1 MMSMLGTEE
10 SDAAKFRYDGMVSG
24 AVSRA
29 GSGQRLRHGRGL
41 CQWKVS
47 LPRESERDT
56 SGSASGS
63 RSGGVGEEV
72 DKGRVRGGVGEVR
85 LQYYDGFWEHN
96 NKAGQAM
103 IRFADGSIFE
113 GCYKLPAGPQGYGR
127 MAYADGA
134 WYEGSWHKGKKHGY
148 GYMWWADKNEAH
160 QGEFANDL
168 PHGHGIRYYPNGEV
182 YQGGWSEGAKHGV
195 GVVESITTVDD
206 VADTGISVADRKPS
220 ADGISVSQIQK
231 TPSVGHLQKSALRRV
246 TSHAT
251 FQLEVTDDEEDWD
264 DRTDK
269 SHNSSVSEQEGV
281 DQKSRK
287 SVLARGENLPRRD
300 STSSMLGGGGGV
312 TRTSSVRVRHDS
324 GGGGG
329 GGEEDPHTPTHTVK
343 TVKVSRRC
351 IDGIPLDEFA
361 TCMGGRNS
369 QSTPCTK

>member
-1 MMSMLGTEE
+1 MQVKDSFAWEARLADGTTTQMISMFGTEE
-10 SDAAKFRYDGMVSG
+10 SNAAKFRYDGMVSG
-24 AVSRA
+24 PVSVSRA
-29 GSGQRLRHGRGL
+29 GSGKLLRHGRGL

-47 LPRESERDT
+47 LPRESEREN
-56 SGSASGS
+56 SGSGSGSGSGS

-72 DKGRVRGGVGEVR
+72 DRGRVKGGEGEVR

-113 GCYKLPAGPQGYGR
+113 GCYKHPAGPQGYGR

-148 GYMWWADKNEAH
+148 GYMWWADLNEAH

-206 VADTGISVADRKPS
+206 VADTGISVADCKPI
-220 ADGISVSQIQK
+220 ADGISVGLLQK
-231 TPSVGHLQKSALRRV
+231 TPSTSSSQKCLLQKTPSTSGGQKCPLRRV

-251 FQLEVTDDEEDWD
+251 FQLEVLY
-264 DRTDK
+264 
-269 SHNSSVSEQEGV
+269 
-281 DQKSRK
+281 SR
-287 SVLARGENLPRRD
+287 SILP
-300 STSSMLGGGGGV
+300 L
-312 TRTSSVRVRHDS
+312 
-324 GGGGG
+324 
-329 GGEEDPHTPTHTVK
+329 
-343 TVKVSRRC
+343 
-351 IDGIPLDEFA
+351 
-361 TCMGGRNS
+361 
-369 QSTPCTK
+369 